1 MAQEEFLTEAQE
13 RRIISAIKEAENKT
27 SGEIRV
33 HIEHNCSGDAL
44 ERAADLFH
52 DLGMDQTDLQN
63 GVLVYIASEDHKA
76 AVYAGK
82 GIHKQVEDGFWDD
95 VLQLLLNHFRQ
106 HAFEQGL
113 VEAVKKVGHK
123 LTELFPYQRDD
134 ANELSNEISYH
145 DNQES

>member
-33 HIEHNCSGDAL
+33 HIEHNCDGDAL

-82 GIHKQVEDGFWDD
+82 GIHKRVEDGFWDD
-95 VLQLLLNHFRQ
+95 VLQLLLNHFRKN
-106 HAFEQGL
+106 AFEQGL
-113 VEAVKKVGHK
+113 AEAVNKVGHK

-134 ANELSNEISYH
+134 VNELPNEISYR